1 VINHLAVIM
10 DGNRRWAKLQGLQ
23 PWLGHQE
30 GLKSAS
36 RVIDFCL
43 VSNVKYLTL
52 YTFSTENLKRPE
64 IEKTYLFKIIAEF
77 AQIHLDDFVQRD
89 IKIRFIGQ
97 RSLFPSQILN
107 VIENIEM
114 QTIKGKKLL
123 LNILFCY
130 GGQQELAEMFKN
142 YAKHNK
148 NSDFNYQELR
158 QYSWLGDCPE
168 PEIIIRTGGHKR
180 LSNFMLAHCSYSEIY
195 FLDEFWPDLSPVHLQ
210 NIFLQFQNVQRN
222 YGI

>member
-10 DGNRRWAKLQGLQ
+10 DGNRRWAKSRGLL

-36 RVIDFCL
+36 QVIDFCL
-43 VSNVKYLTL
+43 NNSVKYLTL

-64 IEKTYLFKIIAEF
+64 IEKLFLFKIIADF
-77 AQIHLDDFVQRD
+77 ALSNLIDLVNKDV
-89 IKIRFIGQ
+89 KIRFIGQ
-97 RSLFPSQILN
+97 RSIFPNEILD
-107 VIENIEM
+107 VIENIEHKTVNG
-114 QTIKGKKLL
+114 QKLL

-130 GGQQELAEMFKN
+130 GGQQELSEMFKN
-142 YAKHNK
+142 YAQN
-148 NSDFNYQELR
+148 NLTSDFNYQDLR
-158 QYSWLGDCPE
+158 KYSWLGDCPE

-195 FLDEFWPDLSPVHLQ
+195 FLDDFWPDIKSDHLQ
-210 NIFLQFQNVQRN
+210 SIFKQYQNVQRN
-222 YGI
+222 FGA

>member
-43 VSNVKYLTL
+43 DSNVKYLTL

-64 IEKTYLFKIIAEF
+64 IEKSFLFKIIAEF
-77 AQIHLDDFVQRD
+77 SQIHLDDFVQRD

-97 RSLFPSQILN
+97 RSLFPSQILK

-114 QTIKGKKLL
+114 QTVNGKKLL

-130 GGQQELAEMFKN
+130 GGQQELTEMFKN
-142 YAKHNK
+142 YAQHNV
-148 NSDFNYQELR
+148 NSAFDFQELR
-158 QYSWLGDCPE
+158 KYSWLGDCPE

-195 FLDEFWPDLSPVHLQ
+195 FLDEFWPDLSPAHLE
-210 NIFLQFQNVQRN
+210 NIFQQFQNVQRN
-222 YGI
+222 FGV

>member
-10 DGNRRWAKLQGLQ
+10 DGNRRWAKSRGLL

-36 RVIDFCL
+36 QVIDFCL
-43 VSNVKYLTL
+43 NNSVKYLTL

-64 IEKTYLFKIIAEF
+64 IEKSFLFKIIADF
-77 AQIHLDDFVQRD
+77 ALSNLIDLVNKDV
-89 IKIRFIGQ
+89 KIRFIGQ
-97 RSLFPSQILN
+97 RSMFPNEILD
-107 VIENIEM
+107 VIENIEHKTVNG
-114 QTIKGKKLL
+114 QKLL

-130 GGQQELAEMFKN
+130 GGQQELSEMFKN
-142 YAKHNK
+142 YAQN
-148 NSDFNYQELR
+148 NLTSDFNYQELR
-158 QYSWLGDCPE
+158 KYSWLGDCPE

-195 FLDEFWPDLSPVHLQ
+195 FLDDFWPDIKSDHLQ
-210 NIFLQFQNVQRN
+210 SIFKQYQNVQRN
-222 YGI
+222 FGA